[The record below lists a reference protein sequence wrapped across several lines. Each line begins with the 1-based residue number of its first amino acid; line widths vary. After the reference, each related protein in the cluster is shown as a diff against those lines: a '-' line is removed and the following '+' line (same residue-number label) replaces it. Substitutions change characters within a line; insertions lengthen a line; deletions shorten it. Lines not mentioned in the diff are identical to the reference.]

1 MKIPR
6 INPETWDAAAGLM
19 ANSVDVKR
27 TRGVRHPFYTD
38 PHASLAAMRNE
49 YDHFAARYYGSEVDE
64 DIASHWF
71 QAIAI
76 MALDQAY
83 SMCSDE
89 IETASSV
96 LPLLR
101 KKMEDYGYDNID
113 RFGLDGILVRLHD
126 KIARLENLYGKGETG
141 KNESLTDTHID
152 IIGYCIIGC
161 MVVRDLWRL
170 PLNDQFVHPSMR

>member
-19 ANSVDVKR
+19 ANTIDVKR
-27 TRGVRHPFYTD
+27 ARGVRHPFHAD
-38 PHASLAAMRNE
+38 PDASLGVLRNE
-49 YDHFAARYYGSEVDE
+49 YDHFSARYYGAEVDE
-64 DIASHWF
+64 DIACNWF
-71 QAIAI
+71 QAMAI
-76 MALDQAY
+76 ITLDLGDH
-83 SMCSDE
+83 SES
-89 IETASSV
+89 ASAV

-101 KKMEDYGYDNID
+101 SKMEDYGYDNID

-152 IIGYCIIGC
+152 LSLIHI
-161 MVVRDLWRL
+161 
-170 PLNDQFVHPSMR
+170 

>member
-19 ANSVDVKR
+19 ANTIDVKR
-27 TRGVRHPFYTD
+27 ARGVRHPFHAD
-38 PHASLAAMRNE
+38 PDASLGVLRNE
-49 YDHFAARYYGSEVDE
+49 YDHFSARYYGAEVHE
-64 DIASHWF
+64 DIACNWF

-76 MALDQAY
+76 ITLDQAFAK
-83 SMCSDE
+83 SEDVTS
-89 IETASSV
+89 ASSV

-101 KKMEDYGYDNID
+101 SKMEDYGYDNID
-113 RFGLDGILVRLHD
+113 RFGLDGLLVRLHD
-126 KIARLENLYGKGETG
+126 KIARLENLWERGAEAN
-141 KNESLTDTHID
+141 NESLTDTHID